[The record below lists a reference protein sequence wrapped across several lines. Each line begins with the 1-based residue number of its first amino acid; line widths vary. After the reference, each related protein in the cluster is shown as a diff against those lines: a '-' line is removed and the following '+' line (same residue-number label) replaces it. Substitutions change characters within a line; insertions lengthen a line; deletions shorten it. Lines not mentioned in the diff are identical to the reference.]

1 MSCGKSSGVRDLAK
15 LTEVSSPTSTEA
27 DEIRASL
34 LRVSPD
40 SVSPSAF
47 EVRLRCPFCAEET
60 FLGDRFCQE
69 CGSIQPAFADN
80 SVAFFDKAKELL
92 ATKKQ
97 LLCAISIVTMIG
109 GLLFYAV
116 FTSLSLP
123 GELEQSLKAN
133 RLNESVRLSEQLLV
147 ARFGSLTGKDAELYC
162 TSFHRRALVYGS
174 NNNAKGALVD
184 LARILPTYS
193 QKAEVDRL
201 TQFYTASLLINQ
213 PVAPNSSSLKKAES
227 GIANDAAGQSKLN
240 AHESSISRQTVSQ
253 TQNSVR
259 ASLTS
264 KDLSKTPTTS
274 ASAAAAAVD
283 NGEDDDAKEEKEM
296 AHYNNMLAEYFSKKK
311 QGDTPPGNAE
321 TVKEPPSFNEWV
333 QSGKAEF

>member
-1 MSCGKSSGVRDLAK
+1 MAK

-27 DEIRASL
+27 NEIRASL
-34 LRVSPD
+34 LRASND
-40 SVSPSAF
+40 SISPSAF

-69 CGSIQPAFADN
+69 CGSIQPAFSDN
-80 SVAFFDKAKELL
+80 SISIIDKAKELL

-97 LLCAISIVTMIG
+97 LFGVISLATVIG

-147 ARFGSLTGKDAELYC
+147 ARFGNLSGKDAELYC
-162 TSFHRRALVYGS
+162 TSFHRRAQVYGS
-174 NNNAKGALVD
+174 NNNPKSALVD

-213 PVAPNSSSLKKAES
+213 PEAPNSSSLKKGES
-227 GIANDAAGQSKLN
+227 GIASDAAGQSKLN
-240 AHESSISRQTVSQ
+240 ARESSTSRQNASP
-253 TQNSVR
+253 TQNSAS

-274 ASAAAAAVD
+274 ASAANAAVD

-311 QGDTPPGNAE
+311 QGDAPSGNAE